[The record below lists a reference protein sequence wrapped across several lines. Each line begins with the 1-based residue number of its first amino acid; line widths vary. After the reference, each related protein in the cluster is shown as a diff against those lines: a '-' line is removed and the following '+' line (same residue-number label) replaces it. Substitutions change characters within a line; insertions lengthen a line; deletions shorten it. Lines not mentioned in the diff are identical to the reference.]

1 MPRPVVTT
9 SLPEYPLSVVRG
21 EEPRRQ
27 TSLIHGPAHGYA
39 GDIVGRTRYTAS
51 GDLRIAYE
59 LHGSAFTTRPT
70 LLLIQGLGL
79 DASGWGTA
87 IGHLHRRF
95 RLVLIDNRG
104 IGRSAAGSVSVPA
117 MVGDVCAVLDDIGI
131 STAHVLGASLGG
143 IIAQDLAVRHPER
156 VDKLVLA
163 CTTPG
168 WPFAYPMPLTTVRLI
183 AASRRL
189 PRDVAARRHVE
200 NALSAITLERRPNL
214 VEQILARQQ
223 SAAADEATWQGQVA
237 AGASYMGGL
246 RQRGIRART
255 LILHGGADRVV
266 DPRNARLLA
275 ARIPHARLVTFPGLG
290 HLFFWE
296 DPAGFANVV
305 TSFLLDGGEGVRGT

>member
-1 MPRPVVTT
+1 MSIR
-9 SLPEYPLSVVRG
+9 SRLSEG
-21 EEPRRQ
+21 KSPGRQ
-27 TSLIHGPAHGYA
+27 TSLMHGPAHRYA
-39 GDIVGRTRYTAS
+39 GEIVGRTRYTAS

-59 LHGSAFTTRPT
+59 LRGSALTTRPT

-87 IGHLHRRF
+87 IRHLQRRF

-104 IGRSAAGSVSVPA
+104 IGRSAVGSVSVPA
-117 MVGDVCAVLDDIGI
+117 MVGDVCAVLDNIGI
-131 STAHVLGASLGG
+131 GAAHVLGASLGG
-143 IIAQDLAVRHPER
+143 IIAQDLAIRHPER

-183 AASRRL
+183 AASGRL

-200 NALSAITLERRPNL
+200 NALSAITLEERPDL

-223 SAAADEATWQGQVA
+223 SAAADQATWHGQVA
-237 AGASYMGGL
+237 AGASYVGGL

-296 DPAGFANVV
+296 DPAGFADVV
-305 TSFLLDGGEGVRGT
+305 TSFLLDDGEDARRT